1 MSVRQKLST
10 ILIKKVVQ
18 KLTREKMFLAKILIF
33 LKEKKKKSI
42 DFCHQK
48 LTLYN
53 FGTFDDLS
61 FINRFFFPFSML
73 ILGQK
78 SCFLGPTT
86 ELILLHNFAT
96 TTKRPLLSILVTWL
110 H

>member
-1 MSVRQKLST
+1 MVGSKKQEFWPRINIMKGKIKNLPMNVSSSK
-10 ILIKKVVQ
+10 IEHDFNKKVVQ
-18 KLTREKMFLAKILIF
+18 KLTLEKMFLAKILIF

-61 FINRFFFPFSML
+61 FINRFFF
-73 ILGQK
+73 
-78 SCFLGPTT
+78 
-86 ELILLHNFAT
+86 LL
-96 TTKRPLLSILVTWL
+96 VC
-110 H
+110 